1 MIIPLEVDLE
11 VEIDEDISL
20 DVEAVTE
27 VGGLPPL
34 TAADDRKILQAKNRQ
49 WNVQYPELGE
59 ESIHFLTN
67 MEIESL
73 LS

>member
-11 VEIDEDISL
+11 VEIDEDITL
-20 DVEAVTE
+20 DVDAVTE

-34 TAADDRKILQAKNRQ
+34 TAADDGKIMQAKNKR

-67 MEIESL
+67 MEIEAL